1 MKYLVT
7 GGAGFIGSH
16 LAAELATRLSAKD
29 DEVIVLDN
37 FSTGKRENLSGLPVR
52 IITGDV
58 RDIACIRSALSGVD
72 TVFHQAAI
80 CSVARS
86 MENPIETHDV
96 NATGTLN
103 VLEAARREGVRRV
116 ILASSSAVYGDSEV
130 LPKHEDMNT
139 APLSPY
145 AISKLI
151 GELYCQLYWGSFGL
165 ETVVLRYFNV
175 FGPRQDP
182 NSDYAAVIPKFLHAL
197 INEARPD
204 VYGDGSQTRDFT
216 YVKDI
221 VDANLAAA
229 VSPLA
234 AGEVLNI
241 ACGDRR
247 SLLELL
253 NQLEEAMQCD
263 ATPLFHARRA
273 GDIWHSQASIK
284 KAQEI
289 LNYSP
294 QIDFAEGLKE
304 TVTWFLSRR
313 LAKQQ
318 VVEPHVAL
326 RFARL

>member
-116 ILASSSAVYGDSEV
+116 ILASSSAVYGDSEI
-130 LPKHEDMNT
+130 LPKHEDMDT

-151 GELYCQLYWGSFGL
+151 GELYCRLYWGSFGL

-229 VSPLA
+229 VSPSA

-253 NQLEEAMQCD
+253 NQLEETMQCD

>member
-16 LAAELATRLSAKD
+16 LATELSTRLSSND

-37 FSTGKRENLSGLPVR
+37 FSSGKRENLSGLPVR

-58 RDIACIRSALSGVD
+58 RDIGCIRNAISGVD
-72 TVFHQAAI
+72 TVFHQAAV

-86 MENPIETHDV
+86 MEDPVETHEV

-116 ILASSSAVYGDSEV
+116 ILASSSAVYGDSEI
-130 LPKHEDMNT
+130 LPKHEEMET

-151 GELYCQLYWGSFGL
+151 GELYCRLYWNSFGL

-175 FGPRQDP
+175 FGPRQNPD
-182 NSDYAAVIPKFLHAL
+182 SDYAAVIPKFLNAI
-197 INEARPD
+197 INETRPC

-216 YVKDI
+216 YVQDV

-229 VSPLA
+229 VSPSA
-234 AGEVLNI
+234 PGEIVNI

-247 SLLELL
+247 SLLDLL
-253 NQLEEAMQCD
+253 NQLEDTMQCD
-263 ATPLFHARRA
+263 ATPLFHERRH

-284 KAQEI
+284 KAQDI

-294 QIDFAEGLKE
+294 QVEFSEGLKE
-304 TVTWFLSRR
+304 TVAWFLSRR
-313 LAKQQ
+313 MAEQQ
-318 VVEPHVAL
+318 MMVQQVAL
-326 RFARL
+326 RFARM

>member
-29 DEVIVLDN
+29 DEVIILDN
-37 FSTGKRENLSGLPVR
+37 FSTGKRENLSGIPVR

-86 MENPIETHDV
+86 MEDPIETHEV

-116 ILASSSAVYGDSEV
+116 ILASSSAVYGDSEI
-130 LPKHEDMNT
+130 LPKHENMET

-151 GELYCQLYWGSFGL
+151 GELYCRLYWDSFGL

-182 NSDYAAVIPKFLHAL
+182 QSDYAAVIPKFLNAI

-216 YVKDI
+216 YVQDVI
-221 VDANLAAA
+221 DANLAAA
-229 VSPLA
+229 VSPSA
-234 AGEVLNI
+234 PGEVINI

-247 SLLELL
+247 SLLDLL
-253 NQLEEAMQCD
+253 NQLEQTLQCD
-263 ATPLFHARRA
+263 ATPLFHDRRA
-273 GDIWHSQASIK
+273 GDIWHSQASIE
-284 KAQEI
+284 KAREI

-294 QIDFAEGLKE
+294 QTNFADGLAA
-304 TVTWFLSRR
+304 TVAWFLSRR
-313 LAKQQ
+313 LAEQQ
-318 VVEPHVAL
+318 MVEQQVAL
-326 RFARL
+326 RFARM

>member
-16 LAAELATRLSAKD
+16 LTAELATRLSSQN

-37 FSTGKRENLSGLPVR
+37 FSTGKRENLNGLPVR

-58 RDIACIRSALSGVD
+58 RDIGCLRTALSGVD

-86 MENPIETHDV
+86 MEDPIETHEV

-116 ILASSSAVYGDSEV
+116 ILASSSAVYGDSEI
-130 LPKHEDMNT
+130 LPKHEDMET

-151 GELYCQLYWGSFGL
+151 GELYCRLYWNSFRL

-175 FGPRQDP
+175 FGPRQNPD
-182 NSDYAAVIPKFLHAL
+182 SDYAAVIPKFLNAI
-197 INEARPD
+197 INEARPY

-216 YVKDI
+216 YVQDV

-229 VSPLA
+229 VSPSA
-234 AGEVLNI
+234 AGEIMNI

-247 SLLELL
+247 SLLDLL
-253 NQLEEAMQCD
+253 NQLEETMQCD
-263 ATPLFHARRA
+263 ATPLFHERRA
-273 GDIWHSQASIK
+273 GDIWHSQASIE
-284 KAQEI
+284 KAQQI

-294 QIDFAEGLKE
+294 QVEFADGLRE
-304 TVTWFLSRR
+304 TAAWFLNRHLSE
-313 LAKQQ
+313 QQ
-318 VVEPHVAL
+318 MVDQQVAL
-326 RFARL
+326 RFARM

>member
-16 LAAELATRLSAKD
+16 LAAELATRVSSKE

-37 FSTGKRENLSGLPVR
+37 FSTGKRENLSGLLIR

-58 RDIACIRSALSGVD
+58 RDIDCLRSAMSGVD

-86 MENPIETHDV
+86 MEDPIETHEV

-103 VLEAARREGVRRV
+103 VLEAARKEGVRRV
-116 ILASSSAVYGDSEV
+116 VLASSSAVYGDSEV
-130 LPKHEDMNT
+130 LPKHEDMQT

-151 GELYCQLYWGSFGL
+151 GELYCRFYWNSFGL

-175 FGPRQDP
+175 FGPRQNPD
-182 NSDYAAVIPKFLHAL
+182 SDYAAVIPKFLDAI
-197 INEARPD
+197 INKVRPD

-216 YVKDI
+216 YVQDI
-221 VDANLAAA
+221 VDANLLAAI
-229 VSPLA
+229 SHSA
-234 AGEVLNI
+234 AGEILNI

-247 SLLELL
+247 SLLDLL
-253 NQLEEAMQCD
+253 NHLEEALQCD
-263 ATPLFHARRA
+263 ATPVFHARRA
-273 GDIWHSQASIK
+273 GDVWHSQASIE

-289 LNYSP
+289 LSYSP
-294 QIDFAEGLKE
+294 QVDFAEGLKE
-304 TVTWFLSRR
+304 TVAWFLSRR
-313 LAKQQ
+313 LAEQQ
-318 VVEPHVAL
+318 MVEQQIAL
-326 RFARL
+326 RFARM

>member
-1 MKYLVT
+1 MKYLIT

-16 LAAELATRLSAKD
+16 LTAELATRVSSKD

-58 RDIACIRSALSGVD
+58 RDLACIRSAVSGVD

-116 ILASSSAVYGDSEV
+116 ILASSSAVYGDSQI
-130 LPKHEDMNT
+130 LPKQEAMET

-151 GELYCQLYWGSFGL
+151 GELYCRLYWESFGL

-182 NSDYAAVIPKFLHAL
+182 TSDYAAVIPKFLNAI
-197 INEARPD
+197 INGIRPD

-216 YVKDI
+216 FVQD
-221 VDANLAAA
+221 VVSANLAAA
-229 VSPLA
+229 VSSA
-234 AGEVLNI
+234 APGEVINI

-247 SLLELL
+247 SLLDLL
-253 NQLEEAMQCD
+253 NQLEETLQCD
-263 ATPLFHARRA
+263 ATPVFHARRA
-273 GDIWHSQASIK
+273 GDVWHSQASIE

-289 LNYSP
+289 LSYSP
-294 QIDFAEGLKE
+294 QVDFAEGLKE
-304 TVTWFLSRR
+304 TVAWFLSRR
-313 LAKQQ
+313 LVGQQ
-318 VVEPHVAL
+318 MVEQQTAL
-326 RFARL
+326 RFARM